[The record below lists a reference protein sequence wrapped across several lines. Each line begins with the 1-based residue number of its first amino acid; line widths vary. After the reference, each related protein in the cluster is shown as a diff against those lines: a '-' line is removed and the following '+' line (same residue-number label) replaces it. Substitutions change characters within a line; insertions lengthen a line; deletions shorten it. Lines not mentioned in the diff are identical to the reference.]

1 VLSAGYYDAYYLK
14 AQQVRTLIKRDYDA
28 AFASVDVIA
37 VPTSPTP
44 AFPLG
49 ERTGDPVRM
58 YLSDVFTVS
67 ANLAG
72 LPAIT
77 VPCGFAG
84 GRLPVGLQFTG
95 RPMDDALVLRVADGY
110 ERATSWS
117 SERPAAHPSSPSR

>member
-1 VLSAGYYDAYYLK
+1 
-14 AQQVRTLIKRDYDA
+14 VRTLIRRDYDA
-28 AFASVDVIA
+28 AFARVDVIA
-37 VPTSPTP
+37 MPTSPTP

-72 LPAIT
+72 LPAVT
-77 VPCGFAG
+77 VPCGFAD

-95 RPMDDALVLRVADGY
+95 RPMDDALVLRVADAY

-117 SERPAAHPSSPSR
+117 HERPACSPPSR